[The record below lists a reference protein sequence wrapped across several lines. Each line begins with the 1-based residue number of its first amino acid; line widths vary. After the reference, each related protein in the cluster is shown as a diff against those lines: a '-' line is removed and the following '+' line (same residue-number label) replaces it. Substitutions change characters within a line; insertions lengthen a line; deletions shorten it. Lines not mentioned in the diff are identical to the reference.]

1 MALAFGGGVR
11 PELGRTD
18 YGAVARG
25 SEIAAQLSAQGS
37 QMMGQGLAKA
47 LEGAGA
53 AVRGY
58 QERKQEKQFT
68 EQTLTN
74 LGQFFKDNPDAVSRL
89 GFNIDVNDKGALK
102 AAVQGF
108 GGGNFK
114 AGAAI
119 VTPLI
124 AQYMQQEEMS
134 KNMANAFA
142 PEITTGPSAFEQAA
156 MSGVGFGNLPNNATS
171 NLQTINARR
180 RTPEEITQ
188 RLLASG
194 MAPGAA
200 AAMFGTLTSAENARR
215 PPGPI
220 GISIGKY
227 NETRNGQLVEVTV
240 DQKTGREI
248 AAVPVSPPPSL
259 FESAYERDIGE
270 QKAEEEKTI
279 IERANKA
286 VSQVAK
292 LDEVLSNLEQGDP
305 TTGLFAEI
313 RNNVNRFRSQ
323 FMSDPEAAKSVKDT
337 QLLNALL
344 GSDVFPLI
352 GELGIGARGIDTPQ
366 ERNFL
371 RDVFTGTIELNKDT
385 LIKLTE
391 MRRKRAAEAIEEYN
405 ESIDAGK
412 FKRRERYF
420 GEPMNKL
427 SLPERTKPA
436 PGVDLGGGFRLIP

>member
-1 MALAFGGGVR
+1 
-11 PELGRTD
+11 
-18 YGAVARG
+18 
-25 SEIAAQLSAQGS
+25 
-37 QMMGQGLAKA
+37 MMGQGLAQA
-47 LEGAGA
+47 LAGAGA

-58 QERKQEKQFT
+58 QERKQEKRFT

-74 LGQFFKDNPDAVSRL
+74 LGNFFKDNPDAVTQL
-89 GFNIDVNDKGALK
+89 GFNVDPNDKGALK

-108 GGGNFK
+108 GGGDFK
-114 AGAAI
+114 MGAAAI
-119 VTPLI
+119 SPLM
-124 AQYMQQEEMS
+124 AQYMQQQEQQ
-134 KNMANAFA
+134 KAQAVQQQAMANAFA

-156 MSGVGFGNLPNNATS
+156 MSGVGFGNLPTNATS
-171 NLQTINARR
+171 GLQTINARR

-200 AAMFGTLTSAENARR
+200 AAMLGTLTSAENARR
-215 PPGPI
+215 PAGPS

-227 NETRNGQLVEVTV
+227 KETRNGQLVEVAV
-240 DQKTGREI
+240 DQKTGQEI
-248 AAVPVSPPPSL
+248 AAVPVSPATPP
-259 FESAYERDIGE
+259 FESAYERSIGE

-323 FMSDPEAAKSVKDT
+323 FMSDPEAAKSVTDT
-337 QLLNALL
+337 QLLNSLL

-352 GELGIGARGIDTPQ
+352 GELGIGARGIDTAQ

-391 MRRKRAAEAIEEYN
+391 MRRKRAAEAIEQYN
-405 ESIDAGK
+405 KSIDAGK